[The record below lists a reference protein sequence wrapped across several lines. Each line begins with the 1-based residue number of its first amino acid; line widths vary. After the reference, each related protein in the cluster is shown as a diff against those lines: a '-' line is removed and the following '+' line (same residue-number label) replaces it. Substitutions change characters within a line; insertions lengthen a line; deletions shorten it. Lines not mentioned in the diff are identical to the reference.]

1 LPDLKTCLRGEYE
14 NRIFQESNVEKIFEV
29 FASIY
34 RDKAIY
40 MNYCDLLR
48 SICPFNYT
56 TKSKEEIA
64 EVAAA
69 LKPNSVLR
77 MFDLDGSGDI
87 SIEEY
92 VFFLTMYYMRDFQIS
107 KYCQNDQ
114 MRREDF
120 INFYR
125 KTQSRFNLNLMPQ
138 NLLDSRSVKVDNGNL
153 ENETKVIEVIFGD
166 QESIPCKKIRDLKS
180 KINYEI
186 DYFKVYSLV

>member
-1 LPDLKTCLRGEYE
+1 MPDLKTCLRGEYE

-64 EVAAA
+64 EVAEKM
-69 LKPNSVLR
+69 KPNSVLR

-107 KYCQNDQ
+107 KYCKNDQ
-114 MRREDF
+114 IRKEDF
-120 INFYR
+120 ITFYR

-138 NLLDSRSVKVDNGNL
+138 NILDSRSVKVDNGIL
-153 ENETKVIEVIFGD
+153 QNEEKVIQVIFGD
-166 QESIPCKKIRDLKS
+166 QATVPCKKIHDLKT

-186 DYFKVYSLV
+186 DYFKVRS